1 MCNRHN
7 LGPRVR
13 LDHVRKGVIW
23 LGLALGLGLVLV
35 ESELANQL
43 GFLLILPLA
52 TGIYC
57 VLAGSFGVCFYHSVF
72 GKRHADHG
80 LEGVP
85 DAELRQGLIR
95 RGIVL
100 ASVSCT
106 LAAFATTLFVA
117 SI

>member
-23 LGLALGLGLVLV
+23 LGLALGLGFALV
-35 ESELANQL
+35 ESGLVDRL

-85 DAELRQGLIR
+85 DAQLRQGLIR
-95 RGIVL
+95 RGVVL

-117 SI
+117 SV

>member
-13 LDHVRKGVIW
+13 LDHLRKGVIW
-23 LGLALGLGLVLV
+23 HGLALAFGFGLV
-35 ESELANQL
+35 ESGRAAQL

-85 DAELRQGLIR
+85 DAELRQRLVR
-95 RGIVL
+95 RGVL
-100 ASVSCT
+100 LATVSCT

-117 SI
+117 SV